1 MLNSPLVKGVPR
13 RLPVAACAAV
23 LFFLFPAA
31 AVSQPVDADSVDG
44 NVFIELSNQFSQRI
58 EALQQEIAELEFAG
72 GPYSDDLRKPLIEL
86 THLYIDAGEFDEAE
100 SLLNR
105 RLQILRVNEGPG
117 TLSQLPAI
125 LELMTKDLRQGNLS
139 GISDQFQFLTWLH
152 TRNPN
157 LPPIERLGALDN
169 LATWHQGAVYI
180 DSPANRIYHFLDYR
194 STTETMLQL
203 AEQEYGRD
211 SLEIVPYLYR
221 EALLKW
227 HEFSFA
233 RAEDELSHDY
243 RAKVAGWSS
252 TRFLVDEA
260 LGIVREIQD
269 IVDRQGD
276 AEARAMALIFETDFL
291 KLANPMSPNVNYR
304 RARSQLLETG
314 LPNARI
320 EHFFEQATVI
330 PMARY
335 HFTLEEAISEQEPAL
350 VAVELAP
357 EGDETGPSELPI
369 VEFVAWNE
377 SLPFARRPQTSGMI
391 ESFNVPLYSVLME
404 VVIGA
409 TGHPSRLRILGTTSD
424 DPSVL
429 IHARDAM
436 RRFTFRP
443 NSLSWWLSKKKSVN
457 LLYVF
462 PPEHG
467 MAGRLVAQ

>member
-1 MLNSPLVKGVPR
+1 MLP
-13 RLPVAACAAV
+13 
-23 LFFLFPAA
+23 FLFPLTAL
-31 AVSQPVDADSVDG
+31 SQPGDADGADG
-44 NVFIELSNQFSQRI
+44 NIFVELSIQFTQRI
-58 EALQQEIAELEFAG
+58 EALEQEVADLESIG
-72 GPYSDDLRKPLIEL
+72 GPYADDLRKPLTEL

-157 LPPIERLGALDN
+157 LPTIERLGALDN

-194 STTETMLQL
+194 RTTETMLQL

-211 SLEIVPYLYR
+211 SLDIVPYLYR
-221 EALLKW
+221 GALLKW

-233 RAEDELSHDY
+233 IAEDELSHDY
-243 RAKVAGWSS
+243 REKVPGWWGS
-252 TRFLVDEA
+252 RFLVDDA
-260 LGIVREIQD
+260 LSIVKEIQE
-269 IVDRQGD
+269 IVDRHGD

-304 RARSQLLETG
+304 RARSQLLEAG
-314 LPNARI
+314 LSSARI

-335 HFTLEEAISEQEPAL
+335 HSTLEDAISEQEPKL

-357 EGDETGPSELPI
+357 EGAETGPSELPI

-391 ESFNVPLYSVLME
+391 ESFNVPMHSVLME
-404 VVIGA
+404 LVIGA
-409 TGHPSRLRILGTTSD
+409 TGHPNRLRILGTTSE

-462 PPEHG
+462 PPEQG
-467 MAGRLVAQ
+467 MAGRFVAQ